1 MTLWLIASFL
11 SYYIKGICGFANTL
25 VFTAMLSFTNSNALI
40 SPVSLMLS
48 QPANALVAFKDRK
61 LIDWKVCSLLSA
73 LVLAGSIPGA
83 FFLKNADAGIIKL
96 LFGVV
101 IILLGVENLLRDK
114 LTKKGEPSKAMLMA
128 IGVVSGLLCGLY
140 GVGALITA
148 YLSRVIDDSRS
159 FKANLC
165 FVFLVDGTFRFFLY
179 LFSGLLT
186 SEILLMS
193 LVLLPVSLF
202 GLWAGMRSCK
212 FINEQNAKKVVAAAL
227 ILSGIALIA
236 ANL

>member
-1 MTLWLIASFL
+1 MTLWFLSSFL

-114 LTKKGEPSKAMLMA
+114 LSKKEPSKAMLMA

-148 YLSRVIDDSRS
+148 YLSRVIDDSRA

-186 SEILLMS
+186 GEILVMS
-193 LVLLPVSLF
+193 LALLPVSLF
-202 GLWAGMRSCK
+202 GLWAGMHSCK

>member
-1 MTLWLIASFL
+1 MALWFISAFL

-61 LIDWKVCSLLSA
+61 LIDWKVCSFLSA

-83 FFLKNADAGIIKL
+83 FFLKNADSGIIKL
-96 LFGVV
+96 FFGVV
-101 IILLGVENLLRDK
+101 IILLGIENLLRDK
-114 LTKKGEPSKAMLMA
+114 LTKKGEPSKAMMLM

-148 YLSRVIDDSRS
+148 YLSRVIDDSRA

-165 FVFLVDGTFRFFLY
+165 LVFLVDGTFRFFLY
-179 LFSGLLT
+179 FFSGLLT
-186 SEILLMS
+186 GEILLMS
-193 LVLLPVSLF
+193 LALLTVTFF

-227 ILSGIALIA
+227 ILSGVALIA